1 MVRAAGLD
9 EQPVAQAVDV
19 RDDQRVDFPLARP
32 TELAWWWVA
41 IALALQATPPI
52 GRAIEPAGSRL
63 HDA

>member
-1 MVRAAGLD
+1 VHAGAIAAVAAGAACAL
-9 EQPVAQAVDV
+9 
-19 RDDQRVDFPLARP
+19 VDFPLARP

-63 HDA
+63 PDT